1 MASAKYNDMYIKLF
15 MQFGFTDTWLLKT
28 LHERS
33 VIFSEKDNDCCGG
46 LVTWFNTSSQVPIF
60 SSSEVPI
67 AMVAD
72 HSYSSCRYN
81 YS

>member
-1 MASAKYNDMYIKLF
+1 MATAKK
-15 MQFGFTDTWLLKT
+15 QFGFTDSWLLTT
-28 LHERS
+28 LHEQS
-33 VIFSEKDNDCCGG
+33 VIFSEKDNDSCGG
-46 LVTWFNTSSQVPIF
+46 LVTWFKTSSQVPIF

-72 HSYSSCRYN
+72 DSYSSCSYN